1 MGKCPNCGNSG
12 LFLKTKNCIVCGS
25 PCCEKCLHRKLELSA
40 HEEGASIKKDVWF
53 CSEDCVD
60 QFTQRLIKSYLDSPY
75 DQAPVNLAA
84 ALNPKLFEELAKPFK
99 NPSFTVK
106 GAEDISDKLFQAQM
120 LNNAQTLEKA
130 GHLLDAARIYESLK
144 MSDKA
149 RQLRE
154 KESKHAHMQKD
165 NRTQ

>member
-1 MGKCPNCGNSG
+1 
-12 LFLKTKNCIVCGS
+12 
-25 PCCEKCLHRKLELSA
+25 LELSA

-53 CSEDCVD
+53 CSEDCVNE
-60 QFTQRLIKSYLDSPY
+60 FIQRLIKGYLDSPY

-106 GAEDISDKLFQAQM
+106 GAEDISNKLFQAQM

-144 MSDKA
+144 MHDKA

-154 KESKHAHMQKD
+154 KENKHAHMQKD
-165 NRTQ
+165 H